1 MYKFI
6 LFCCVLS
13 VSLLHVRAD
22 ELSDTARMNVMLPDF
37 ELFAAKN
44 TERDTAS
51 IHKIVYLNKSEIA
64 SFQAG
69 TTASLLQK
77 SGEVF
82 VQQSQAGGG
91 SPVIRGMEANRI
103 LLVVDDVRMN
113 NAIYRSGHL
122 QNIITVDPEV
132 INELEIIYGPASVM
146 YGSDAMGGVI
156 HMKTIQPLLSGN
168 QAQNLHGQLTT
179 RFGTA
184 AQEYAGHL
192 DVNFGNQKI
201 AAVLSAGFKHFGDLR
216 QGSVRRHGYLE
227 WGMNYYFAERSAGV
241 DKMIANSNPLIQK
254 KSGYD
259 QHDVLAKIKYQP
271 LQNLQFNVNLQYS
284 KSGNINRYDR
294 LTEYKGSVLRYADW
308 HYGPQVRKMLTVNG
322 IWTPQNQLIDKAEL
336 QLAYQ
341 DIDESR
347 VSRNFGSTK
356 ERHQVENVQVY
367 SADLRFERQ
376 LGANDLL
383 KFGYQ
388 TAHNQV
394 VSTAFNQ
401 HADLGTVTQD
411 ALTRYPDDGSF
422 MQSNAIYFVNS
433 WQKSSRFKMEQSIR
447 FNQISLEANY
457 TSRMSEMLQLPLL
470 NQFHQQNFAV
480 NGGLGFLYTSRDKSS
495 FRLNLISGFRAP
507 NVDDLGKINDSNPI
521 GQFIILPNADLKPE
535 KSIQADFG
543 YSKKFFNQ
551 LSIDINAYQIHL
563 LDVMVVRPGTM
574 NGLDSIAYDGQKS
587 AVNYLQNKNRARISG
602 LEAGLDW
609 DISRELKFKSGI
621 TFTQGKLADGEPL
634 DHIPPTF
641 GNAEASYQ
649 KGHFLSSVSVLYH
662 LPKKLAD
669 YSPGGEDNLI
679 YATPEGTPGW
689 WILNLKT
696 EFDIN
701 NQFKIFAAVENLL
714 DRHYRYF
721 ASGISAAGRNFLISA
736 KYRF

>member
-6 LFCCVLS
+6 LFCYILS
-13 VSLLHVRAD
+13 VSLLNVRAD

-37 ELFAAKN
+37 ELFAARN

-77 SGEVF
+77 SGDVF

-103 LLVVDDVRMN
+103 LLVLDDVRMN

-122 QNIITVDPEV
+122 QNIITVDPEI

-168 QAQNLHGQLTT
+168 QLKNLHGQLTS
-179 RFGTA
+179 RIGTA

-192 DVNFGNQKI
+192 DLNFGNQKI

-216 QGSVRRHGYLE
+216 QGGVRRPDYPE
-227 WGMNYYFAERSAGV
+227 WGKNYYFAERSGGV
-241 DKMIANSNPLIQK
+241 DIMVANSNPLIQK
-254 KSGYD
+254 KSGYEQQD
-259 QHDVLAKIKYQP
+259 FLAKVKYQP
-271 LQNLQFNVNLQYS
+271 VDNLQFNLNLQYS

-294 LTEYKGSVLRYADW
+294 LSEYKGSMLRYADW
-308 HYGPQVRKMLTVNG
+308 YYGPQARKMLTIHG
-322 IWTPQNQLIDKAEL
+322 TWTTENFMFNKAEI

-341 DIDESR
+341 NIDESR

-367 SADLRFERQ
+367 STDLRFVKQ
-376 LGANDLL
+376 ISANDIL
-383 KFGYQ
+383 KYGFQ
-388 TAHNQV
+388 TVHNQV
-394 VSTAFNQ
+394 ISTAFNQ
-401 HADLGTVTQD
+401 HVDLGTITQD
-411 ALTRYPDDGSF
+411 AITRYPDDGSF
-422 MQSNAIYFVNS
+422 MQSNAIYLLNT

-447 FNQISLEANY
+447 FNQIRLDANY
-457 TSRMSEMLQLPLL
+457 SSRMSELLQLPLL
-470 NQFHQQNFAV
+470 NHFNQQNLAL
-480 NGGLGFLYTSRDKSS
+480 NGGLGFLYTSGDKSN
-495 FRLNLISGFRAP
+495 FRLNLITGFRAP
-507 NVDDLGKINDSNPI
+507 NVDDLGKINDSNPV

-551 LSIDINAYQIHL
+551 LSIDISAYQIHL
-563 LDVMVVRPGTM
+563 LDVMVVRPGTV

-587 AVNYLQNKNRARISG
+587 AVNYLQNKNRASISG

-609 DISRELKFKSGI
+609 DISREIKFKSGI
-621 TFTQGKLADGEPL
+621 TFTQGKLTDGEPL
-634 DHIPPTF
+634 DHIPPIF

-662 LPKKLAD
+662 FPKKLTD

-689 WILNLKT
+689 WILNVKT

-701 NQFKIFAAVENLL
+701 NQIKIFAAVENLL